1 MASSH
6 KPYLCSTTAT
16 LATITLVL
24 LEKGNFM
31 HLQYL
36 CALVLSV
43 LVCTTT
49 VFAQTT
55 LGKVNTR
62 GTLVCGVS
70 TGLAGFAARGSD
82 GMWRGF
88 DVDYCRALAAAIFN
102 DASKVEFRPLSAQ
115 DRFTA
120 LQSGEIDVLSRNT
133 TWTLSRDASLG
144 LDFGPT
150 LFYDGQGMMMPM
162 ELQWKLGRSGPRLTL
177 GPQLTVHDLNGASVC
192 VQKGTTT
199 ELNLADFSRRHNVT
213 FTPVV
218 FETPEQAFAAYDS
231 GRCKIIT
238 SDISQLLSYKTTLTK
253 PNDHAILNVV
263 MSKEPL
269 GPVVR
274 HDDHQWFDIVKW
286 VAFGLI
292 EAEEQGVASDN
303 LQQLST
309 STAPAIRHLLGREG
323 DLGSMLGLRNDFMV
337 SVIRQVGN
345 YGEIFDRHLRPLDL
359 VRGTN
364 ALWSAGG
371 LLYAPPFR

>member
-1 MASSH
+1 MRLQG
-6 KPYLCSTTAT
+6 LC
-16 LATITLVL
+16 TLVL
-24 LEKGNFM
+24 VGGLLLTKT
-31 HLQYL
+31 
-36 CALVLSV
+36 
-43 LVCTTT
+43 VC
-49 VFAQTT
+49 AQTT
-55 LGKVNTR
+55 LEKVKTR
-62 GTLVCGVS
+62 GKLVCGVN
-70 TGLAGFAARGSD
+70 TGLTGFASRGSD
-82 GMWRGF
+82 GTWRGF
-88 DVDYCRALAAAIFN
+88 DVDYCHALAAAIFN

-120 LQSGEIDVLSRNT
+120 LQSGAIDVLSRNT
-133 TWTLSRDASLG
+133 TWTLSRDVSLG

-150 LFYDGQGMMMPM
+150 LFYDGQGMMMPVEM
-162 ELQWKLGRSGPRLTL
+162 HWKLGKAGPRLTL
-177 GPQLTVHDLNGASVC
+177 GPQLTVHDLNGMSVC
-192 VQKGTTT
+192 VQAGTTT

-213 FTPVV
+213 FTPVRL
-218 FETPEQAFAAYDS
+218 ETPEQAFAAYDS

-238 SDISQLLSYKTTLTK
+238 SDISQLLAHKTALTR

-274 HDDHQWFDIVKW
+274 HEDRQWFDIVKW

-303 LQQLST
+303 LQQLRT
-309 STAPAIRHLLGREG
+309 STAPAIRHLLGGEG

-337 SVIRQVGN
+337 SVIGQVGN

-359 VRGTN
+359 IRGTN
-364 ALWSAGG
+364 ALWNAGG

>member
-1 MASSH
+1 MR
-6 KPYLCSTTAT
+6 
-16 LATITLVL
+16 
-24 LEKGNFM
+24 
-31 HLQYL
+31 LQCL
-36 CALVLSV
+36 CALVLVGALV
-43 LVCTTT
+43 LTTT
-49 VFAQTT
+49 VCAQTT
-55 LGKVNTR
+55 LEKVNTR
-62 GTLVCGVS
+62 GKLVCGVN
-70 TGLAGFAARGSD
+70 TGLTGFASRGPD

-133 TWTLSRDASLG
+133 TWTLSRDTSLG

-150 LFYDGQGMMMPM
+150 LFYDGQGMMMPV
-162 ELQWKLGRSGPRLTL
+162 ELQWKLGKAGPRLTL
-177 GPQLTVHDLNGASVC
+177 GPQLTVHDLNGVSVC
-192 VQKGTTT
+192 VQAGTTT

-213 FTPVV
+213 FTPVLL
-218 FETPEQAFAAYDS
+218 ETPEQAFAAYDS

-238 SDISQLLSYKTTLTK
+238 SDISQLLAHKTALTR
-253 PNDHAILNVV
+253 PHDHAILNVV

-274 HDDHQWFDIVKW
+274 HEDRQWFDIIKW

-303 LQQLST
+303 IQQLST

-323 DLGSMLGLRNDFMV
+323 NLGSMLGLRNDFMV
-337 SVIRQVGN
+337 SVIGQVGN
-345 YGEIFDRHLRPLDL
+345 YGEIFDRHLRSLDL
-359 VRGTN
+359 IRGIN
-364 ALWSAGG
+364 ALWTAGG

>member
-1 MASSH
+1 
-6 KPYLCSTTAT
+6 
-16 LATITLVL
+16 
-24 LEKGNFM
+24 
-31 HLQYL
+31 
-36 CALVLSV
+36 
-43 LVCTTT
+43 
-49 VFAQTT
+49 
-55 LGKVNTR
+55 
-62 GTLVCGVS
+62 
-70 TGLAGFAARGSD
+70 
-82 GMWRGF
+82 MWHGF

-115 DRFTA
+115 QRFTA

-150 LFYDGQGMMMPM
+150 LFYDGQGMMMPV
-162 ELQWKLGRSGPRLTL
+162 ELHWKLGNSGPRLTL
-177 GPQLTVHDLNGASVC
+177 GPQLTVQDLNGASVC
-192 VQKGTTT
+192 VQAATTT
-199 ELNLADFSRRHNVT
+199 ELNLTDFSRRHNIT

-218 FETPEQAFAAYDS
+218 FETPEQAFAAYNS
-231 GRCKIIT
+231 SRCKIIT
-238 SDISQLLSYKTTLTK
+238 SDISQLLAYKTTLTK

-274 HDDHQWFDIVKW
+274 HDDHQWFDIIKW

-303 LQQLST
+303 IQQFST
-309 STAPAIRHLLGREG
+309 STAPAIRYLLGSEG
-323 DLGSMLGLRNDFMV
+323 NVGSMLGLRNDFMV

-345 YGEIFDRHLRPLDL
+345 YGEIFDRHLRPLNL
-359 VRGTN
+359 IRGAN
-364 ALWSAGG
+364 ALWTGGG

>member
-1 MASSH
+1 MRLQC
-6 KPYLCSTTAT
+6 LC
-16 LATITLVL
+16 TLVL
-24 LEKGNFM
+24 
-31 HLQYL
+31 
-36 CALVLSV
+36 VSV
-43 LVCTTT
+43 FVFTTT

-55 LGKVNTR
+55 LEKVNAR
-62 GTLVCGVS
+62 GKLVCGVN
-70 TGLAGFAARGSD
+70 TGLVGFAVRGSD

-115 DRFTA
+115 QRFAA

-150 LFYDGQGMMMPM
+150 LFYDGQGMMMPV
-162 ELQWKLGRSGPRLTL
+162 ELHWKLGSSGPRLAL
-177 GPQLTVHDLNGASVC
+177 GPQLTVQDLNGASVC
-192 VQKGTTT
+192 VQVGTTT
-199 ELNLADFSRRHNVT
+199 ELNLADFFRRHNVT

-218 FETPEQAFAAYDS
+218 LETPEQAFAAYNS
-231 GRCKIIT
+231 GRCTIIT
-238 SDISQLLSYKTTLTK
+238 SDISQLLAYKTTLTR
-253 PNDHAILNVV
+253 PNDHAVLNVV

-274 HDDHQWFDIVKW
+274 QDDHQWFDIIKW

-303 LQQLST
+303 IQQLST
-309 STAPAIRHLLGREG
+309 STAPAIRLLLGSEEN
-323 DLGSMLGLRNDFMV
+323 LGAMLGLRNDFMV

-345 YGEIFDRHLRPLDL
+345 YGEIFDRNLRPLNL
-359 VRGTN
+359 SRGIN
-364 ALWSAGG
+364 ALWTAGG

>member
-1 MASSH
+1 MRLQCLF
-6 KPYLCSTTAT
+6 P
-16 LATITLVL
+16 LVL
-24 LEKGNFM
+24 VG
-31 HLQYL
+31 
-36 CALVLSV
+36 ALGLTTPVL
-43 LVCTTT
+43 
-49 VFAQTT
+49 AQTT
-55 LGKVNTR
+55 LAKVTTR
-62 GTLVCGVS
+62 GTLVCGVN
-70 TGLAGFAARGSD
+70 TGLVGFASRGPD
-82 GMWRGF
+82 GMWHGF

-120 LQSGEIDVLSRNT
+120 LRSGEIDVLSRNT

-150 LFYDGQGMMMPM
+150 LFYDGQGLMMAV
-162 ELQWKLGRSGPRLTL
+162 ELQWKLGKAGPRLTL
-177 GPQLTVHDLNGASVC
+177 GPQLTVQDLHGASVC

-199 ELNLADFSRRHNVT
+199 EANLADFSRRHNVT
-213 FTPVV
+213 FTPVG

-238 SDISQLLSYKTTLTK
+238 SDISQLLAHKTTLTK

-274 HDDHQWFDIVKW
+274 HDDHQWFDIIKW

-309 STAPAIRHLLGREG
+309 SPVPAIRHLLGSEG
-323 DLGSMLGLRNDFMV
+323 NLGSMLGLRNDFMV

-345 YGEIFDRHLRPLDL
+345 YGEIFDRHLRPLNL
-359 VRGTN
+359 IRGAN
-364 ALWSAGG
+364 ALWTGGG